1 MTAAQIERW
10 RKFSK
15 GQQLG
20 AIAAEISRAKTW
32 QNQDRE
38 KSLMAIERALELIDC
53 SLDDSRWSGWR
64 SMLYWLRN
72 ELAKFYLGRKEI
84 TIDLLKMA

>member
-1 MTAAQIERW
+1 MQIERW
-10 RKFSK
+10 QKFSK

-38 KSLMAIERALELIDC
+38 KFLGAIERALELIDC
-53 SLDDSRWSGWR
+53 SLDDNRWLGWR
-64 SMLYWLRN
+64 SMLYWLRD
-72 ELAKFYLGRKEI
+72 ELANFYLGNKTI
-84 TIDLLKMA
+84 TIDLLKSA